1 MSFNHNIVGLE
12 GGVDC
17 VTECVPLGD
26 CKDWFLLECGL
37 VSSIYFH
44 AVAFGCWEAVSA
56 SSAQY
61 DDACR

>member
-1 MSFNHNIVGLE
+1 MSLNDNIVDLE

-26 CKDWFLLECGL
+26 CKDWFLLYCGL

-44 AVAFGCWEAVSA
+44 AVAFGCWEAVLA
-56 SSAQY
+56 SSAQD
-61 DDACR
+61 DDACY